1 MRVSDAIA
9 LPLPS
14 GERAGVKG
22 SDAKP
27 SVQAIGVAHPHPTLS
42 LKGEGYRTRKMRTA
56 LAKFLPGTG
65 RGTAR
70 RVVEGASLQT
80 QHQEGNP
87 LHHAASRRGPR
98 TGEELKAAA
107 LALLLA
113 GTTAVLPAPALAQN
127 ASSAALSVN
136 NAMHGGQLD
145 VPLNKSQIL
154 TVDRPFTKAL
164 VGNQE
169 IADILPMSN
178 RSLYVLGKKMG
189 TTSLTLYD
197 SKGNL
202 IAVVDIAVGPD
213 VVGLRRQLSELMPSE
228 KIGAR
233 MSNEAVVL
241 TGTLSSAPAVDRAV
255 QIAHTYAGDKIV
267 NMLSVGASQQVML
280 EVRFSEMTRSA
291 AKQIGINSAFI
302 SDSGKFLGGTGNN
315 SVSTSLLT
323 DGAGRPIVDIGAIS
337 DAFGVVAGS
346 FDIGKLNITGVLDA
360 LERKGVVTT
369 LAEPTLVALSGETA
383 SFLAGGEFPIPVAQ
397 DSGGNGSGSRSI
409 TVEFKPFG
417 VSLGFTPTVLEDG
430 IINLVVEPEV
440 SSIDPSASVTI
451 SGLVVPGLQ
460 TRRASTTL
468 ELRDGQSFAIA
479 GLLRKDFQ
487 DTVRQFPILGSIPI
501 IGSLFRSTGFQKAE
515 TELVIIVTPRLVQPM
530 KADQVSLP
538 TDRVLPPHELDLF
551 LMGRTDKAVGI
562 NPLNPDA
569 MPPEAP
575 KAPAAP
581 APKAGEPAT
590 GFSGPNGYEL

>member
-1 MRVSDAIA
+1 M
-9 LPLPS
+9 
-14 GERAGVKG
+14 K
-22 SDAKP
+22 
-27 SVQAIGVAHPHPTLS
+27 
-42 LKGEGYRTRKMRTA
+42 
-56 LAKFLPGTG
+56 
-65 RGTAR
+65 
-70 RVVEGASLQT
+70 
-80 QHQEGNP
+80 
-87 LHHAASRRGPR
+87 
-98 TGEELKAAA
+98 A
-107 LALLLA
+107 LALAALLL
-113 GTTAVLPAPALAQN
+113 TTATALPAAAQVQAQA
-127 ASSAALSVN
+127 ASTAALSVN

-154 TVDRPFTKAL
+154 SVDRPFAKAL
-164 VGNQE
+164 VGNDE
-169 IADILPMSN
+169 IADILPMTN

-189 TTSLTLYD
+189 TTNLTLYD
-197 SKGNL
+197 SRNNL
-202 IAVVDIAVGPD
+202 IAVVDVAVGPD
-213 VVGLRRQLSELMPSE
+213 VVGLRRQLSELMPAE

-233 MSNEAVVL
+233 IANDAVVL
-241 TGTLSSAPAVDRAV
+241 TGTVSSAPAIDRAV
-255 QIAHTYAGDKIV
+255 QIANTYAGDKIV
-267 NMLSVGASQQVML
+267 NMLSLGASQQVML

-291 AKQIGINSAFI
+291 AKQIGVNNSFF
-302 SDSGKFLGGTGNN
+302 SDSGKFSGGTGN
-315 SVSTSLLT
+315 VSLL
-323 DGAGRPIVDIGAIS
+323 AGDNGEPII
-337 DAFGVVAGS
+337 AFGEILNSFGIATGS
-346 FDIGKLNITGVLDA
+346 FDIGKLNITTMFDA

-397 DSGGNGSGSRSI
+397 EGGSGGGGGGRTI

-430 IINLVVEPEV
+430 VINLVVEPEV

-451 SGLVVPGLQ
+451 NGLVIPGLQ

-468 ELRDGQSFAIA
+468 ELRDGQSFALA

-501 IGSLFRSTGFQKAE
+501 IGALFRSSGFQKAE
-515 TELVIIVTPRLVQPM
+515 TELVIIVTPRLVQPV
-530 KADQVSLP
+530 KADQIALP

-575 KAPAAP
+575 KAPASAP
-581 APKAGEPAT
+581 APAPGEPAT